1 VALDQILALPQV
13 REKFAAALDSA
24 IDPFAAAFSSFGL
37 KPLSPAGAIPAQGAL
52 MVVAN
57 HPFGGPDALALG
69 SLCMQA
75 RPDVLLLANQMA
87 AEIPVLRS
95 VTLPLSILGG
105 ESAARI
111 NAASLRK
118 ALAHLK
124 AGGCLAVFPSGEVA
138 SRKGRHIMESPW
150 SSHIAALAQRTQIP
164 ILPVRFYG
172 HNPFWFHLLGEI
184 HPLIRTA
191 LLPRLLLQSAGKRMD
206 FQIGEITHP
215 QDHSDL
221 TAEEFAR
228 FLQSTTM
235 GLKCM

>member
-1 VALDQILALPQV
+1 
-13 REKFAAALDSA
+13 
-24 IDPFAAAFSSFGL
+24 
-37 KPLSPAGAIPAQGAL
+37 

-69 SLCMQA
+69 ALCTKT
-75 RPDVLLLANQMA
+75 RPDVLMLANQMA
-87 AEIPVLRS
+87 AEIPVLRP

-118 ALAHLK
+118 PLAHLK
-124 AGGCLAVFPSGEVA
+124 AGGCLAVFPAGEVA
-138 SRKGRHIMESPW
+138 SRKGRHIVESPW
-150 SSHIAALAQRTQIP
+150 SSHIAALAQRTQTP
-164 ILPVRFYG
+164 VLPVRFHG

-191 LLPRLLLQSAGKRMD
+191 LLPRLLLLSEGKRMD

-215 QDHSDL
+215 RDHAHL

-228 FLQSTTM
+228 LLRTATM
-235 GLKCM
+235 IIKRM